1 MVLNRDNSY
10 ISDDGTRL
18 KRNNKWRGPLT
29 DLPRFSVPASL
40 SSQFELQFLS
50 FLVQLLCVL
59 HSNSNICKIIEES
72 PWQYDVSMEQLKRL
86 KMQFCICVF
95 VCFYLCICLFVYL
108 YISICLFVFCI
119 CVFVSRRGLPV
130 AACINI
136 HAAAVE
142 EFFFEE
148 VEKSRSNSFHKRV
161 HCFCQQSKANINI
174 NVNFQTP
181 SKIQDICL

>member
-86 KMQFCICVF
+86 KMQFCFCVF
-95 VCFYLCICLFVYL
+95 VCFFICVFVYLCICTLLFAYLFFVFVYL
-108 YISICLFVFCI
+108 YLGEDCPWQRASISMQQQLRSFF
-119 CVFVSRRGLPV
+119 RGG
-130 AACINI
+130 
-136 HAAAVE
+136 
-142 EFFFEE
+142 
-148 VEKSRSNSFHKRV
+148 
-161 HCFCQQSKANINI
+161 
-174 NVNFQTP
+174 
-181 SKIQDICL
+181 

>member
-1 MVLNRDNSY
+1 MLNRDNSY

-59 HSNSNICKIIEES
+59 HSNSNICKKNIEES

-119 CVFVSRRGLPV
+119 CIFVSRRGLPV

-142 EFFFEE
+142 EFF
-148 VEKSRSNSFHKRV
+148 SRRLKNRAAILFTRGCIAFASNPKR
-161 HCFCQQSKANINI
+161 I
-174 NVNFQTP
+174 
-181 SKIQDICL
+181 

>member
-1 MVLNRDNSY
+1 MV
-10 ISDDGTRL
+10 
-18 KRNNKWRGPLT
+18 
-29 DLPRFSVPASL
+29 
-40 SSQFELQFLS
+40 
-50 FLVQLLCVL
+50 
-59 HSNSNICKIIEES
+59 
-72 PWQYDVSMEQLKRL
+72 QLKRL

-108 YISICLFVFCI
+108 YISIFLFVFCI

-142 EFFFEE
+142 EFFSLRLKNHAAILFT
-148 VEKSRSNSFHKRV
+148 RGL
-161 HCFCQQSKANINI
+161 HCFCLQSKANINI

-181 SKIQDICL
+181 SKNTGYLFRAQKPISEGML